1 MACTGGPGHSPGRK
15 NLSAIMSFE
24 HDYSAAKAQEVRDCD
39 WLARTVPMLEGLE
52 QPLLAALLE
61 EFDWLAI
68 QGGTT
73 LFEAGDAPDALYC
86 VISGSLG
93 AFTPTER
100 GTRRLVGRIAAGE
113 LVGEMALIS
122 GKPRSAAVI
131 ALRDSELGR
140 LSRSAF
146 ERVMRQHPEGLLRVA
161 QLLVQRLEM
170 SQAQTRS
177 QRTMPRTFAIVP
189 HDGSDSATVFAAKLV
204 TFLNRIG
211 STELVWNHRGAERTT
226 EFFHAVERANEFV
239 VYVCEATATSWSK
252 LCLRQA
258 DEILLL
264 ADVES
269 HTTDWPALQDYLD
282 RNITGQRPE
291 LVLLHKR
298 ATTAGLTQRWLDLKP
313 GLSHHHIRGPADIG
327 RLARALTGTGLG
339 VVLSGGGAR
348 GFAHIGVLRAFRE
361 AGITIDAI
369 GGTSLG
375 SIVAAGYALE
385 WGHEELERRV
395 RRSFVDTN
403 PVNDYTLPLVSLVS
417 GRKVSR
423 LLHYEFGDVA
433 IEDLP
438 LPYFCVSTNLSSGQ
452 LAVHR
457 RGPLWRWLRAS
468 VSIPG
473 VLPPVIEHGE
483 VFVDGAAIN
492 NLPVDVMRES
502 GIGRVI
508 GVDVAAD
515 RVFTTDCEDSDVP
528 PLWRALNWFRHRKQ
542 RINILQILW
551 RSGMVNSK
559 ANSRDRREMSDLLLQ
574 PPLEQIDMLN
584 WQAFDRAIDAGYRYA
599 QVKLRDWK

>member
-1 MACTGGPGHSPGRK
+1 
-15 NLSAIMSFE
+15 MSFE
-24 HDYSAAKAQEVRDCD
+24 QDYSAARADEPRDCD
-39 WLARTVPMLEGLE
+39 WLVRTLPLFEGLE
-52 QPLLAALLE
+52 QPLLTALLE

-68 QGGTT
+68 QGGTI
-73 LFEAGDAPDALYC
+73 LFEAGDAADALYC

-93 AFTPTER
+93 AFASTPGKSGQV
-100 GTRRLVGRIAAGE
+100 GTRHLVGRIAAGE
-113 LVGEMALIS
+113 LVGEMSLIS
-122 GKPRSAAVI
+122 GKPRSATVI

-140 LSRSAF
+140 LSRAAF

-161 QLLVQRLEM
+161 QLLVQRLESSQ
-170 SQAQTRS
+170 SQARS
-177 QRTMPRTFAIVP
+177 QRSMPRTFAIVP
-189 HDGSDSATVFAAKLV
+189 HDGGDSGTVFAAKLV
-204 TFLNRIG
+204 TFLDRIG
-211 STELVWNHRGAERTT
+211 STELVWNHRGAQRTT
-226 EFFHAVERANEFV
+226 EWFHAVERANEFV
-239 VYVCEATATSWSK
+239 VYVCESTATSWSK

-258 DEILLL
+258 DVILLL
-264 ADVES
+264 ADAES
-269 HTTDWPALQDYLD
+269 HLADWPALQGYLD
-282 RNITGQRPE
+282 RNVTGQRPE
-291 LVLLHKR
+291 LVLLHKGSP
-298 ATTAGLTQRWLDLKP
+298 TPGFTQRWLDLKP
-313 GLSHHHIRGPADIG
+313 GLSHHHIRGPADID
-327 RLARALTGTGLG
+327 RLARSLTGTGLG

-361 AGITIDAI
+361 AGIAIDAI

-385 WGHEELERRV
+385 WSQEELQERV
-395 RRSFVDTN
+395 RRSFVATN
-403 PVNDYTLPLVSLVS
+403 PLNDYTLPLVSLVS

-423 LLHYEFGDVA
+423 LLHDEFGDVA

-438 LPYFCVSTNLSSGQ
+438 LPYFCVSTNLSTGH

-473 VLPPVIEHGE
+473 VLPPVIDGGE

-528 PLWRALNWFRHRKQ
+528 PLWRAMKWFRDRKQ

-551 RSGMVNSK
+551 RSGMVNST
-559 ANSRDRREMSDLLLQ
+559 ANTVSRRELSDLLLQ
-574 PPLEQIDMLN
+574 PPLEQIDMLD
-584 WQAFDRAIDAGYRYA
+584 WQAFERAIEAGYRYA
-599 QVKLRDWK
+599 QVRLRDWQ

>member
-1 MACTGGPGHSPGRK
+1 
-15 NLSAIMSFE
+15 
-24 HDYSAAKAQEVRDCD
+24 
-39 WLARTVPMLEGLE
+39 
-52 QPLLAALLE
+52 
-61 EFDWLAI
+61 
-68 QGGTT
+68 
-73 LFEAGDAPDALYC
+73 
-86 VISGSLG
+86 
-93 AFTPTER
+93 
-100 GTRRLVGRIAAGE
+100 
-113 LVGEMALIS
+113 
-122 GKPRSAAVI
+122 
-131 ALRDSELGR
+131 
-140 LSRSAF
+140 
-146 ERVMRQHPEGLLRVA
+146 
-161 QLLVQRLEM
+161 
-170 SQAQTRS
+170 
-177 QRTMPRTFAIVP
+177 
-189 HDGSDSATVFAAKLV
+189 
-204 TFLNRIG
+204 
-211 STELVWNHRGAERTT
+211 
-226 EFFHAVERANEFV
+226 
-239 VYVCEATATSWSK
+239 
-252 LCLRQA
+252 
-258 DEILLL
+258 
-264 ADVES
+264 
-269 HTTDWPALQDYLD
+269 
-282 RNITGQRPE
+282 
-291 LVLLHKR
+291 
-298 ATTAGLTQRWLDLKP
+298 
-313 GLSHHHIRGPADIG
+313 
-327 RLARALTGTGLG
+327 
-339 VVLSGGGAR
+339 
-348 GFAHIGVLRAFRE
+348 VLRAFRE

-385 WGHEELERRV
+385 WGHEELEARV

-423 LLHYEFGDVA
+423 LLHYEFGDVV

-515 RVFTTDCEDSDVP
+515 PVFTTDCEDSDVP

-584 WQAFDRAIDAGYRYA
+584 WKAFDRAIDAGYRYA

>member
-1 MACTGGPGHSPGRK
+1 
-15 NLSAIMSFE
+15 
-24 HDYSAAKAQEVRDCD
+24 
-39 WLARTVPMLEGLE
+39 
-52 QPLLAALLE
+52 
-61 EFDWLAI
+61 
-68 QGGTT
+68 
-73 LFEAGDAPDALYC
+73 
-86 VISGSLG
+86 
-93 AFTPTER
+93 
-100 GTRRLVGRIAAGE
+100 
-113 LVGEMALIS
+113 
-122 GKPRSAAVI
+122 PRSATVI

-146 ERVMRQHPEGLLRVA
+146 ERVMRQHPEWLLRVS
-161 QLLVQRLEM
+161 QLLVQRLES
-170 SQAQTRS
+170 SQSQSHARAQRS
-177 QRTMPRTFAIVP
+177 MPRTFAIVP
-189 HDGSDSATVFAAKLV
+189 HDGSDGATVFAAKLV

-211 STELVWNHRGAERTT
+211 SAELVWNQRGAERTT
-226 EFFHAVERANEFV
+226 EWFHAVERGNEFV
-239 VYVCEATATSWSK
+239 VYVCESAATSWSK

-258 DEILLL
+258 DVILLL
-264 ADVES
+264 ADADS
-269 HTTDWPALQDYLD
+269 QLADWPALQGYLD
-282 RNITGQRPE
+282 RNVTGQRPE
-291 LVLLHKR
+291 LVLLHKGS
-298 ATTAGLTQRWLDLKP
+298 TSPGLTQRWLDLKP

-327 RLARALTGTGLG
+327 RLARSLTGTGLG

-361 AGITIDAI
+361 AGIAIDAI

-385 WGHEELERRV
+385 WDHDELQERV
-395 RRSFVDTN
+395 RRSFVATN
-403 PVNDYTLPLVSLVS
+403 PLNDYTLPLVSLVS

-423 LLHYEFGDVA
+423 LLHDEFGDVA

-438 LPYFCVSTNLSSGQ
+438 LPYFCVSTNLSTGQ

-457 RGPLWRWLRAS
+457 RGLLWRWLRAS

-502 GIGRVI
+502 GVGRVI

-528 PLWRALNWFRHRKQ
+528 PLWRAMQWFRDRKQ

-551 RSGMVNSK
+551 RSGMVNST
-559 ANSRDRREMSDLLLQ
+559 ANTASRRELSDLLLQ

-584 WQAFDRAIDAGYRYA
+584 WQAFDRAIEAGYQYA

>member
-1 MACTGGPGHSPGRK
+1 
-15 NLSAIMSFE
+15 MSFE
-24 HDYSAAKAQEVRDCD
+24 QDYSAANAGQVRDCD
-39 WLARTVPMLEGLE
+39 WLARTLPMLEGLD
-52 QPLLAALLE
+52 QPLLAALLD
-61 EFDWLAI
+61 EFDWVAI

-73 LFEAGDAPDALYC
+73 LFEAGDSPDALYC

-93 AFTPTER
+93 AFTSSEN

-122 GKPRSAAVI
+122 GKPRSATVI

-140 LSRSAF
+140 LSRTAF
-146 ERVMRQHPEGLLRVA
+146 ERVMRQYPEGLLRVA
-161 QLLVQRLEM
+161 QLLVQRLET
-170 SQAQTRS
+170 SQTQARAQRS
-177 QRTMPRTFAIVP
+177 MPRTFAIVP
-189 HDGSDSATVFAAKLV
+189 HDGSDGAMVFAAKLV
-204 TFLNRIG
+204 TFLDHIG
-211 STELVWNHRGAERTT
+211 AAELVWNHRGAQRTS
-226 EFFHAVERANEFV
+226 EWFHAVERANEFV
-239 VYVCEATATSWSK
+239 VYVCDATATSWSK

-258 DEILLL
+258 DAILLL
-264 ADVES
+264 ADADS
-269 HTTDWPALQDYLD
+269 HTNDWPALQGYLD

-291 LVLLHKR
+291 LVLLHKSS
-298 ATTAGLTQRWLDLKP
+298 TTPGTTQRWLDTKP
-313 GLSHHHIRGPADIG
+313 GLSHHHIRGSADIA
-327 RLARALTGTGLG
+327 RLARSLTGTGLG

-361 AGITIDAI
+361 AGITVDAI

-375 SIVAAGYALE
+375 AIVAAGYALE
-385 WGHEELERRV
+385 WSHEELQERV
-395 RRSFVDTN
+395 RRSFVATN

-423 LLHYEFGDVA
+423 LLHHEFGDVT

-473 VLPPVIEHGE
+473 VLPPVIDHGE
-483 VFVDGAAIN
+483 VFVDGATIN

-515 RVFTTDCEDSDVP
+515 RVFTTDCVDSDVP
-528 PLWRALNWFRHRKQ
+528 PLWRAMKWFRDRKQ

-551 RSGMVNSK
+551 RSGMVNST
-559 ANSRDRREMSDLLLQ
+559 ANTMLRRELSDLLLQ

-599 QVKLRDWK
+599 QVRLRDWK

>member
-1 MACTGGPGHSPGRK
+1 
-15 NLSAIMSFE
+15 MSFE
-24 HDYSAAKAQEVRDCD
+24 QDYSTAIAAGARDCD
-39 WLARTVPMLEGLE
+39 WLARTLPMFEGLDK
-52 QPLLAALLE
+52 PLLQALLD
-61 EFDWLAI
+61 EFDWVAI

-93 AFTPTER
+93 AFKQTAE
-100 GTRRLVGRIAAGE
+100 GHRRLVGRIAAGE
-113 LVGEMALIS
+113 IAGEMALIS
-122 GKPRSAAVI
+122 GKPRTATVI
-131 ALRDSELGR
+131 ALRDCELGR

-170 SQAQTRS
+170 SQRQIRGRRS
-177 QRTMPRTFAIVP
+177 VPRTFAIVP
-189 HDGSDSATVFAAKLV
+189 HDGDGGATVFAAKLV

-211 STELVWNHRGAERTT
+211 STELVWNQRGAERTT
-226 EFFHAVERANEFV
+226 EWFHAVERANEFV
-239 VYVCEATATSWSK
+239 VYVGDATASSWTK

-258 DEILLL
+258 DAILLL
-264 ADVES
+264 AHAEAEPS
-269 HTTDWPALQDYLD
+269 DWSALQGYLD
-282 RNITGQRPE
+282 RNPSGQRPE
-291 LVLLHKR
+291 LVLLHKNS
-298 ATTAGLTQRWLDLKP
+298 LTRGVAQRWLDLKP
-313 GLSHHHIRGPADIG
+313 GITHHHIRGPDDIA
-327 RLARALTGTGLG
+327 RLARSITGNGLG

-361 AGITIDAI
+361 AGIVIDAI
-369 GGTSLG
+369 GGTSIG
-375 SIVAAGYALE
+375 AIIAAGYALE
-385 WGHEELERRV
+385 WSNEELQARV

-403 PVNDYTLPLVSLVS
+403 PVDDYTLPLVSLVS

-423 LLHYEFGDVA
+423 LIRNEVGDVA

-473 VLPPVIEHGE
+473 VLPPIIENGE
-483 VFVDGAAIN
+483 LFVDGATIN

-502 GIGRVI
+502 GVGRVI
-508 GVDVAAD
+508 GVDVGAD
-515 RVFTTDCEDSDVP
+515 RTFTTDSVDSDAP
-528 PLWRALNWFRHRKQ
+528 PLWRVLKWFRSRKQ

-551 RSGMVNSK
+551 RAGMVNS
-559 ANSRDRREMSDLLLQ
+559 ATNTIARRELSDLLLQ

-584 WQAFDRAIDAGYRYA
+584 WRAFDRAIEAGYRYA

>member
-1 MACTGGPGHSPGRK
+1 
-15 NLSAIMSFE
+15 MSFE
-24 HDYSAAKAQEVRDCD
+24 QDYSTAIAAGARDCD
-39 WLARTVPMLEGLE
+39 WLARTLPMFEGLDK
-52 QPLLAALLE
+52 PLLEALLD
-61 EFDWLAI
+61 EFDWVAI

-73 LFEAGDAPDALYC
+73 LFEAGDMPDALYC

-93 AFTPTER
+93 AFKQTAE
-100 GTRRLVGRIAAGE
+100 GHRRMVGRIAAGE
-113 LVGEMALIS
+113 IAGEMALIS
-122 GKPRSAAVI
+122 GKPRTATVI
-131 ALRDSELGR
+131 ALRDCELGR

-146 ERVMRQHPEGLLRVA
+146 ERVMRLHPEGLLRVA

-170 SQAQTRS
+170 SQRQMRGHRS
-177 QRTMPRTFAIVP
+177 VPKTFAIVP
-189 HDGSDSATVFAAKLV
+189 HDGDGGAMVFAAKLV

-211 STELVWNHRGAERTT
+211 STELVWNQRGAERTT
-226 EFFHAVERANEFV
+226 EWFHAVERANEFV
-239 VYVCEATATSWSK
+239 VYVGDPTASSWSK

-258 DEILLL
+258 DAILLL
-264 ADVES
+264 AHAEAQPN
-269 HTTDWPALQDYLD
+269 DWPALQGYLD
-282 RNITGQRPE
+282 RNLTGQRPE
-291 LVLLHKR
+291 LVLLHKSSLIR
-298 ATTAGLTQRWLDLKP
+298 GVAQRWLDLKP
-313 GLSHHHIRGPADIG
+313 GITHHHIRGPDDIA
-327 RLARALTGTGLG
+327 RLARSLTGNGLG

-369 GGTSLG
+369 GGTSIG
-375 SIVAAGYALE
+375 AIIAAGYALE
-385 WGHEELERRV
+385 WSNEELQARV

-403 PVNDYTLPLVSLVS
+403 PVDDYTLPLVSLVS

-423 LLHYEFGDVA
+423 LIRNEVGDVT

-473 VLPPVIEHGE
+473 VLPPIIENGE
-483 VFVDGAAIN
+483 LFVDGATIN

-508 GVDVAAD
+508 GVDVGAD
-515 RVFTTDCEDSDVP
+515 RTFTTDSVDSDAP
-528 PLWRALNWFRHRKQ
+528 PLWRVLKWFRSRKQ

-551 RSGMVNSK
+551 RAGMVNS
-559 ANSRDRREMSDLLLQ
+559 ATNTIARRELSDLLLQ

-584 WQAFDRAIDAGYRYA
+584 WRAFDRAIDAGYRYA
-599 QVKLRDWK
+599 QVRLRDWK

>member
-1 MACTGGPGHSPGRK
+1 
-15 NLSAIMSFE
+15 MSFE
-24 HDYSAAKAQEVRDCD
+24 QDYSTAIAAGARDCD
-39 WLARTVPMLEGLE
+39 WLARTLPMFEGLD
-52 QPLLAALLE
+52 QPLLEVLLH
-61 EFDWLAI
+61 EFDWVAI

-93 AFTPTER
+93 AFKQTAE
-100 GTRRLVGRIAAGE
+100 GHRRLVGRIAAGE
-113 LVGEMALIS
+113 IAGEMALIS
-122 GKPRSAAVI
+122 GRPRTATVI
-131 ALRDSELGR
+131 ALRDCELGR

-146 ERVMRQHPEGLLRVA
+146 ERVMRQHPEGLFRVA
-161 QLLVQRLEM
+161 QLLVQRLE
-170 SQAQTRS
+170 AS
-177 QRTMPRTFAIVP
+177 QRQIRGRRSVPKTFAIVP
-189 HDGSDSATVFAAKLV
+189 HDVDGGATVFAAKLV

-211 STELVWNHRGAERTT
+211 STELVWNQRGAERTT
-226 EFFHAVERANEFV
+226 EWFHAVERANEFV
-239 VYVCEATATSWSK
+239 VYVGDATASSWSK

-258 DEILLL
+258 DAILLL
-264 ADVES
+264 AHAEAEPS
-269 HTTDWPALQDYLD
+269 DWSALHGYLD
-282 RNITGQRPE
+282 RNLTGQRPE
-291 LVLLHKR
+291 LVLLHKNS
-298 ATTAGLTQRWLDLKP
+298 LTRGVAQRWLDLKP
-313 GLSHHHIRGPADIG
+313 GITHHHIRGTDDIA
-327 RLARALTGTGLG
+327 RLARSITGNGLG

-361 AGITIDAI
+361 AGIAIDAI
-369 GGTSLG
+369 GGTSIG
-375 SIVAAGYALE
+375 AIIAAGYALE
-385 WGHEELERRV
+385 WSNEELQARV

-403 PVNDYTLPLVSLVS
+403 PVDDYTLPLVSLVS

-423 LLHYEFGDVA
+423 LIRNEVGDVA

-473 VLPPVIEHGE
+473 VLPPIIENGE
-483 VFVDGAAIN
+483 LFVDGATIN

-508 GVDVAAD
+508 GVDVGAD
-515 RVFTTDCEDSDVP
+515 RTFTTDSVDSDAP
-528 PLWRALNWFRHRKQ
+528 PLWRVLKWFRSRKQ

-551 RSGMVNSK
+551 RAGMVNS
-559 ANSRDRREMSDLLLQ
+559 ATNTIARRELSDLLLQ

-584 WQAFDRAIDAGYRYA
+584 WRAFDRAIEAGYRYA

>member
-1 MACTGGPGHSPGRK
+1 
-15 NLSAIMSFE
+15 MSFE
-24 HDYSAAKAQEVRDCD
+24 QDYSAAEAEEVRDCD
-39 WLARTVPMLEGLE
+39 WLARTLPLFDGLDSS
-52 QPLLAALLE
+52 LLTALLE

-68 QGGTT
+68 QGGST
-73 LFEAGDAPDALYC
+73 LFEAGDAPDAVYC

-93 AFTPTER
+93 AFASTDGR
-100 GTRRLVGRIAAGE
+100 TRRLVGRIAAGE

-122 GKPRSAAVI
+122 GKPRSATVI

-140 LSRSAF
+140 LSRAAF
-146 ERVMRQHPEGLLRVA
+146 ERVMQQHPEGLLRVA

-170 SQAQTRS
+170 SQTPGRTQRS
-177 QRTMPRTFAIVP
+177 MPRTFAIVP
-189 HDGSDSATVFAAKLV
+189 HDGSDSGTVFAAKLV
-204 TFLNRIG
+204 TFLDHIG
-211 STELVWNHRGAERTT
+211 SCELVWNHRGAQRTT
-226 EFFHAVERANEFV
+226 EWFHAVERANEFV
-239 VYVCEATATSWSK
+239 VYVCDAAASSWSK

-258 DEILLL
+258 DVILLL

-269 HTTDWPALQDYLD
+269 QTSDWPALQGYLD
-282 RNITGQRPE
+282 RNLTGQRPE
-291 LVLLHKR
+291 LVLLHKSP
-298 ATTAGLTQRWLDLKP
+298 TVTGQTQRWLDLKP
-313 GLSHHHIRGPADIG
+313 GLPHHHIRGPADIA
-327 RLARALTGTGLG
+327 RLARSLTGTGLG

-361 AGITIDAI
+361 AGIVIDSI

-375 SIVAAGYALE
+375 SIVAAGHALE
-385 WGHEELERRV
+385 WSQEELQERV
-395 RRSFVDTN
+395 RRSFVATN

-423 LLHYEFGDVA
+423 LLHDEFGDVA

-457 RGPLWRWLRAS
+457 RGTLWRWLRAS

-473 VLPPVIEHGE
+473 VLPPVIDRGE
-483 VFVDGAAIN
+483 VFVDGATIN

-502 GIGRVI
+502 GVGRVI

-515 RVFTTDCEDSDVP
+515 RVFTTDCVDSDAP
-528 PLWRALNWFRHRKQ
+528 PLWRVLKWFRDRKQ

-551 RSGMVNSK
+551 RSGMVNST
-559 ANSRDRREMSDLLLQ
+559 ANTAARRELSDLLLQ

-584 WQAFDRAIDAGYRYA
+584 WRAFDRAIEAGYRYA
-599 QVKLRDWK
+599 QVRLRDWK